1 MLRLLFSILTWEVQP
16 MWLCIFSRGQSGDSS
31 ILHCALPDRLNWIE
45 IEMHELHFRSLHWR
59 LSIPSL
65 QTAGQQLDQFDSCSW
80 TTREP
85 RWFSWQPSSSKTSLP
100 WPSPLQ
106 SQSTLAAPLD
116 IFLQLKIGSN
126 PGRMQRDTGTLT
138 EHPRQECWASFDQG
152 LDPALLT

>member
-1 MLRLLFSILTWEVQP
+1 
-16 MWLCIFSRGQSGDSS
+16 MWLCIFSRGSLGTQVSYTVLCQTESTE
-31 ILHCALPDRLNWIE
+31 LRLRC
-45 IEMHELHFRSLHWR
+45 MSCTFRSLHWR

-85 RWFSWQPSSSKTSLP
+85 RWFSWQSSSSKTSLP

-106 SQSTLAAPLD
+106 SPSTLAVPLD

-138 EHPRQECWASFDQG
+138 EHPRQEH
-152 LDPALLT
+152 